1 MVFVKRDDSGAITAV
16 SQMADGDCSE
26 ALSAEDPAVRRF
38 LSRLEAYSGQ
48 LEASDQ
54 DFVRVLE
61 DLVDL
66 LIGKGVILF
75 TELPDSAQE
84 KIMKRQH
91 LRSELGGALDL
102 LDSD

>member
-1 MVFVKRDDSGAITAV
+1 MVYVNRDDSGAITAV
-16 SQMADGDCSE
+16 SQVADGHCTE
-26 ALSAEDPAVRRF
+26 PLSADDPQLRQF
-38 LSRLEAYSGQ
+38 LLALEAGAGP

-66 LIGKGVILF
+66 LIDKGVILF

-84 KIMKRQH
+84 KIMKRQR
-91 LRSELGGALDL
+91 LRSQLSSALDL
-102 LDSD
+102 LDND